1 MPKPKP
7 TTEMSIRVSIIEDDA
22 ALRKAILERLTGDP
36 RFHIASDYASA
47 EAAIKHLSQDAPDV
61 VLSDIN
67 LPGMSGI
74 DCVRNLKPLM
84 PRTQFVMLTVYEDSE
99 RIFQALTAGATG
111 YLVKRSSRAEL
122 LEAIVNV
129 HRGESPMSSG
139 IARKIVASFQRTEPN
154 ESDRLSPREKQVIEL
169 LAHGFLYKEIA
180 DQLQLSIPTVNGYIR
195 SIYEKLQVHSRSQAV
210 AKFLGI

>member
-1 MPKPKP
+1 
-7 TTEMSIRVSIIEDDA
+7 MSIRVSIIEDDA
-22 ALRKAILERLTGDP
+22 ALRKAILERIAGDR
-36 RFHIASDYASA
+36 RFDIVSDYASA
-47 EAAIKHLSQDAPDV
+47 EAAIKQLPQEQPDV

-74 DCVRNLKPLM
+74 DCVRKLKPQM
-84 PRTQFVMLTVYEDSE
+84 PKTQFVMLTVYEDSE

-111 YLVKRSSRAEL
+111 YLVKRASRSEL
-122 LEAIVNV
+122 LDAIIGV

-139 IARKIVASFQRTEPN
+139 IARKIVASFQRTEPA
-154 ESDRLSPREKQVIEL
+154 ETDKLSPREKQVIEL
-169 LAHGFLYKEIA
+169 LAQGFLYKEIA

-210 AKFLGI
+210 AKFLRI

>member
-1 MPKPKP
+1 
-7 TTEMSIRVSIIEDDA
+7 MSIRVSIIEDDA
-22 ALRKAILERLTGDP
+22 ALRKAIIERIDGDR
-36 RFHIASDYASA
+36 RFDVVSDYASA
-47 EAAIKHLSQDAPDV
+47 EAAIKQLPQDQPDV

-74 DCVRNLKPLM
+74 DCVRKLKPQM
-84 PRTQFVMLTVYEDSE
+84 PKTQFVMLTVYEDSE

-111 YLVKRSSRAEL
+111 YLVKRASRSDL
-122 LEAIVNV
+122 LESIVGV

-139 IARKIVASFQRTEPN
+139 IARKIVASFQRTEP
-154 ESDRLSPREKQVIEL
+154 DGTDKLSPREKQVIEL
-169 LAHGFLYKEIA
+169 LAQGFLYKEIA

-210 AKFLGI
+210 AKFLRI

>member
-1 MPKPKP
+1 
-7 TTEMSIRVSIIEDDA
+7 MSIRVSIIEDDA
-22 ALRKAILERLTGDP
+22 ALRKAILERIAGDR
-36 RFHIASDYASA
+36 RFDIVSDYASA
-47 EAAIKHLSQDAPDV
+47 EAAIKQLPQDQPDV

-74 DCVRNLKPLM
+74 DCVRKLKPQM
-84 PRTQFVMLTVYEDSE
+84 PKTQFVMLTVYDDSE

-111 YLVKRSSRAEL
+111 YLVKRASRSEL
-122 LEAIVNV
+122 LEAIISV

-139 IARKIVASFQRTEPN
+139 IARKIVASFQRTEPA
-154 ESDRLSPREKQVIEL
+154 ETDKLSPREKQVIEL
-169 LAHGFLYKEIA
+169 LAQGFLYKEIA

-210 AKFLGI
+210 AKFLRV

>member
-1 MPKPKP
+1 
-7 TTEMSIRVSIIEDDA
+7 MSIRVSIIEDAA
-22 ALRKAILERLTGDP
+22 ALRKAILERIAGDR
-36 RFHIASDYASA
+36 RFDIVSDYASA
-47 EAAIKHLSQDAPDV
+47 EAAIKQLPQDQPDV

-74 DCVRNLKPLM
+74 DCVRKLKPQM
-84 PRTQFVMLTVYEDSE
+84 PKTQFVMLTVYEDSE

-111 YLVKRSSRAEL
+111 YLVKRASRSEL
-122 LEAIVNV
+122 LDAIISV

-139 IARKIVASFQRTEPN
+139 IARKIVASFQRTEPA
-154 ESDRLSPREKQVIEL
+154 ETDKLSPREKQVIEL
-169 LAHGFLYKEIA
+169 LAQGFLYKEIA

-210 AKFLGI
+210 AKFLRI